1 VHRRRSQALAK
12 PVAHFVEFPK
22 RSGVAVRRRGISL
35 LEVFMTSA
43 LLGAALALLGPMVL
57 RLAAHR
63 ESVDQQQWATAELNN
78 VLEDYAGRPYN
89 DVTTDAAGALT
100 LSPAA
105 AAQLKDGE
113 LTLDVADDPESD
125 GRRLTARLRW
135 KLASGTEK
143 SVALSTWIHP
153 EGP

>member
-1 VHRRRSQALAK
+1 
-12 PVAHFVEFPK
+12 
-22 RSGVAVRRRGISL
+22 
-35 LEVFMTSA
+35 MTSA
-43 LLGAALALLGPMVL
+43 LLAASLAMLGPMVT

-78 VLEDYAGRPYN
+78 VLEDYAGRPY
-89 DVTTDAAGALT
+89 DKVTTEAAGTIT
-100 LSPAA
+100 LSPT
-105 AAQLKDGE
+105 AAQRLSDGE
-113 LTLDVADDPESD
+113 LTLDVADDPESH

-143 SVALSTWIHP
+143 SVSLSTWIHP